1 MTLIG
6 LLNSS
11 FRCNWDDSSPNIL
24 TRTIGELTIRVVLKE
39 EGGYRVDLVSPKGQ
53 SFRHTSYMDE
63 VPSLIRMMV
72 LDHALRQPCL
82 TDYHAWVG
90 PKVRDHLL
98 KNLEEQRARLC
109 RLEAEGQM
117 AKGWINQIEATLSS
131 LKDKS

>member
-24 TRTIGELTIRVVLKE
+24 TRTIGELTIRVVVKE
-39 EGGYRVDLVSPKGQ
+39 EGDFRVELESPSGQ
-53 SFRHTSYMDE
+53 SFRRTSYMDE
-63 VPSLIRMMV
+63 VPSLIRTSI

-82 TDYHAWVG
+82 TDYYAWVG
-90 PKVRDHLL
+90 PKVREHLL
-98 KNLEEQRARLC
+98 KNLEDQRGRLD
-109 RLEAEGQM
+109 RLEMEAGM
-117 AKGWINQIEATLSS
+117 AKGWITQIEATLST